1 MTTNDATDELRL
13 WIRKQMAAD
22 ETKIRGAMY
31 TARQLDVAP
40 SLEMIEML
48 SQLES
53 DRARLDTVDD
63 LGLREIGLLYAD
75 CEGYQESWRP

>member
-1 MTTNDATDELRL
+1 MTIKDVDELRS
-13 WIRKQMAAD
+13 WVRKQMAAD

-31 TARQLDVAP
+31 TSRQLDVAP
-40 SLEMIEML
+40 PLQMIEML

-53 DRARLDTVDD
+53 DRERLDTMDD

-75 CEGYQESWRP
+75 RDGYQDAWRP